1 MSTHSPSLMIPIEF
15 FCYGSWQFTKYIYHR
30 IISLLLSCVL
40 WSSVAHDSSSYLQV
54 KKLKLSGV
62 KVLNWQMRYE
72 VSSLDQMHS
81 PWYQTTCN
89 SEGSPILHLGNEL
102 RSLLNGT
109 VASHSSRPPTW
120 IAHGSVSL
128 YFLCGSLWVV
138 RVPSLCI
145 SSWVCWTWAIK
156 SHRMDWVVMYWGEA
170 LNRHFTEDRVVS
182 GAKRSFWRSSETG
195 TFSWEQV
202 WLF

>member
-15 FCYGSWQFTKYIYHR
+15 CCYGSWQFTKYIYHR

-40 WSSVAHDSSSYLQV
+40 WSSVAHDSSSYFQV

-72 VSSLDQMHS
+72 VSSLGQMHS

-102 RSLLNGT
+102 RRLLNGT
-109 VASHSSRPPTW
+109 VAFHSSRPPTKSNFEL
-120 IAHGSVSL
+120 HMVL
-128 YFLCGSLWVV
+128 FLCTSFV
-138 RVPSLCI
+138 
-145 SSWVCWTWAIK
+145 
-156 SHRMDWVVMYWGEA
+156 
-170 LNRHFTEDRVVS
+170 VVS
-182 GAKRSFWRSSETG
+182 GWWVYLPCAFHLGSVG
-195 TFSWEQV
+195 LGQ
-202 WLF
+202 